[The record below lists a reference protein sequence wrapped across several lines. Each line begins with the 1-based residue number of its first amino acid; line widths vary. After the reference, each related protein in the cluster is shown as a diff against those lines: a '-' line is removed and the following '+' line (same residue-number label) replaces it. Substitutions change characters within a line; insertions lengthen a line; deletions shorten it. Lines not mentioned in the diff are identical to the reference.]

1 MIFRKSSVHA
11 NHGTDDID
19 SVTQIVKLIR
29 LSYKPVPII
38 LAADSVFS
46 IKKPLIISRK
56 ASK

>member
-1 MIFRKSSVHA
+1 
-11 NHGTDDID
+11 
-19 SVTQIVKLIR
+19 VTQIVKLIR